1 MQSRSQRKIINVV
14 LISFHRSLRVCTL
27 NGLQALHATLL
38 HSECNVATDRMVCS
52 ILCLMLRALTR
63 SRPQDQLPFSFCL
76 QNCMSVARFLG
87 LCDHMHRFLSKFC
100 CLKRSLGE
108 AALCY
113 ILRHELWGV
122 LEDGRKFSFSATA
135 LCGCAQLRSDCCA
148 PQLAETGCSATD
160 VVAARD
166 GFCELRGRQAVWR
179 WQRSR
184 KDRPCL
190 RREEQALFGGSGHS
204 RAQGS
209 PPLHGPGL
217 RRGAVE
223 G

>member
-52 ILCLMLRALTR
+52 ILCLMLHALTR

-113 ILRHELWGV
+113 ILRHELWMEGN
-122 LEDGRKFSFSATA
+122 SHSA
-135 LCGCAQLRSDCCA
+135 LLRCAA
-148 PQLAETGCSATD
+148 
-160 VVAARD
+160 V
-166 GFCELRGRQAVWR
+166 RGRPAGASGKWR
-179 WQRSR
+179 HARCTHSAEPSVIDIISPARRPPW
-184 KDRPCL
+184 DR
-190 RREEQALFGGSGHS
+190 
-204 RAQGS
+204 RAS
-209 PPLHGPGL
+209 TI
-217 RRGAVE
+217 RC
-223 G
+223 